1 MTYWT
6 VGERSPDTAEVFVGE
21 VFSTRRQARREK
33 QVIKKSY
40 AAQYGYVDDDM
51 IVEMF
56 KLVKVR

>member
-6 VGERSPDTAEVFVGE
+6 VGERSPNTAEVFVGE
-21 VFSTRRQARREK
+21 VFSTRRQARLEK

-40 AAQYGYVDDDM
+40 VENDM
-51 IVEMF
+51 IVDMF